1 MLKTGVV
8 QVIARGT
15 DVAFVIDENA
25 PFDVVAGE
33 LLDYLSKQS
42 GLWSKGDITINV
54 GQRMLDRD
62 ELAQIKSIIE
72 ANSGLTIT
80 RFWCSPESLGSGDLQ
95 IEAKPAKAT
104 APPKSAPS
112 RAKQPVAPPVAHNEV
127 AIPEPASNTATESL
141 SAVESIIE
149 GLKAKHNKNGAR
161 NRNITEALFIKST
174 FRSGE
179 SLHHHGDV
187 VVLADVN
194 PGAEIRADGDIVV
207 LGSLKG
213 FVHAGASGDN
223 KAVIIALEL
232 PSARFQIG
240 KYHGVAPTSARHKPK
255 SSATGPQIAYV
266 RSRSIHVAPFAG
278 RFARYNKGVPY
289 EG

>member
-8 QVIARGT
+8 QVVARGA

-25 PFDVVAGE
+25 PFDVVAAE
-33 LLDYLSKQS
+33 LKDYLAKQS
-42 GLWSKGDITINV
+42 GLWSKGDITMNV
-54 GQRMLDRD
+54 GQRMLVRE
-62 ELAQIKSIIE
+62 ELAQLKSIIE
-72 ANSGLTIT
+72 ANSGLRVT
-80 RFWCSPESLGSGDLQ
+80 RFWFSPESLDNGELK
-95 IEAKPAKAT
+95 IEAKPPMT
-104 APPKSAPS
+104 
-112 RAKQPVAPPVAHNEV
+112 VAPAKPTAQPPAHNEIV
-127 AIPEPASNTATESL
+127 LPEAQPETSDASISAIGSFIESL
-141 SAVESIIE
+141 KSRQ
-149 GLKAKHNKNGAR
+149 NKNGTR

-194 PGAEIRADGDIVV
+194 PGAEICADGDIVV
-207 LGSLKG
+207 VGSLKG
-213 FVHAGASGDN
+213 WVHAGASGDN

-232 PSARFQIG
+232 PSSRFQIG
-240 KYHGVAPTSARHKPK
+240 KYTGVAPVNARRQPK
-255 SSATGPQIAYV
+255 SSASGPRIAYV

-289 EG
+289 DG

>member
-1 MLKTGVV
+1 M
-8 QVIARGT
+8 
-15 DVAFVIDENA
+15 
-25 PFDVVAGE
+25 
-33 LLDYLSKQS
+33 
-42 GLWSKGDITINV
+42 
-54 GQRMLDRD
+54 
-62 ELAQIKSIIE
+62 
-72 ANSGLTIT
+72 
-80 RFWCSPESLGSGDLQ
+80 
-95 IEAKPAKAT
+95 
-104 APPKSAPS
+104 
-112 RAKQPVAPPVAHNEV
+112 
-127 AIPEPASNTATESL
+127 
-141 SAVESIIE
+141 
-149 GLKAKHNKNGAR
+149 
-161 NRNITEALFIKST
+161 
-174 FRSGE
+174 
-179 SLHHHGDV
+179 
-187 VVLADVN
+187 VLADVN

-223 KAVIIALEL
+223 KSVIIALEL